1 MKLCESQTAK
11 QEPCKRKSVV
21 IYNGQHVC
29 KIHLRQIKRNECCP
43 ICMDDMDG
51 KERIDPCGH
60 SHYFHKKCLQLCKQP
75 AVCPTCSRPYLVS
88 AAVKVYEDIDRLR
101 RMEVYSLPSPTIKT
115 LNMVEE
121 ILLQSV
127 YYLSRE
133 EISVIGYLIKN
144 IMKKEEAT
152 RNNLIDIFHQ
162 LLLKSAE
169 GEAMEGVTF
178 TFVDG
183 KLEIVPYIRE

>member
-1 MKLCESQTAK
+1 
-11 QEPCKRKSVV
+11 
-21 IYNGQHVC
+21 
-29 KIHLRQIKRNECCP
+29 
-43 ICMDDMDG
+43 
-51 KERIDPCGH
+51 
-60 SHYFHKKCLQLCKQP
+60 
-75 AVCPTCSRPYLVS
+75 VS